1 MVLGLVMKTVTSYQI
16 QVTRGVVLPSL
27 LLWFL
32 VPVICKAL
40 PRRRHG
46 KKEMEEI
53 IPVLG

>member
-53 IPVLG
+53 VPVLG